1 MSAPKRIAKSFGH
14 AFDGFRTAFKEER
27 NMRIHTL
34 AAVVVIAAG
43 VYVDLG
49 AMEWAI
55 IAICIAGVFTAELF
69 NTAIENMCDLISYEH
84 HDGIKIAKDVAA
96 AAVLCTCLGA
106 LAVGVAIFGKY
117 I

>member
-1 MSAPKRIAKSFGH
+1 MSAPKRIAKSFEY
-14 AFDGFRTAFKEER
+14 AFDGFRTAFKEEP

-43 VYVDLG
+43 IYVNLG
-49 AMEWAI
+49 AIEWAI

-69 NTAIENMCDLISYEH
+69 NTAIENLCDVVSPGQNEQ
-84 HDGIKIAKDVAA
+84 IKIVKDISA
-96 AAVLCTCLGA
+96 AAVFCTSIGA
-106 LAVGVAIFGKY
+106 LIVAILIFV

>member
-34 AAVVVIAAG
+34 ATVVVIAAG
-43 VYVDLG
+43 IYVDLS
-49 AMEWAI
+49 ALEWAI

-69 NTAIENMCDLISYEH
+69 NTAIENLCDVVSPGQNEK
-84 HDGIKIAKDVAA
+84 IKIVKDISA
-96 AAVLCTCLGA
+96 AAVFCSSIGA
-106 LAVGVAIFGKY
+106 LIVAILIFV